1 MLNIVSALV
10 LASFNLGSFAQGSVN
25 DGVGISGFPQQTELS
40 LLSPVVDL
48 DLDGSGADLRF
59 EELRL
64 PQVLISDHFDGFAAA
79 PDVDIAGSQR
89 SIPVDL
95 EPSVGRG
102 AADNSRR
109 ATVIIESLSGSVHLI
124 ATEIID

>member
-1 MLNIVSALV
+1 MLNIVSV
-10 LASFNLGSFAQGSVN
+10 IILASFNLGSFVQGSVN
-25 DGVGISGFPQQTELS
+25 DGVGTTGFRHQTELS

-48 DLDGSGADLRF
+48 DFDGSGADLRF

-64 PQVLISDHFDGFAAA
+64 PQFRISEHFGGFAAA
-79 PDVDIAGSQR
+79 PDVDTAGSQR
-89 SIPVDL
+89 SIPIDL
-95 EPSVGRG
+95 KPSVGRG

-124 ATEIID
+124 ATEVID